1 VSGSARSG
9 DHDRSHENGVVPVP
23 LAITEDH
30 RALADV
36 ARAMVS
42 GRSGTA
48 GGRRILLDEELN
60 DRWWATDGLWKEI
73 VSTGWLGLHIDERY
87 GGQGYGLPELTI
99 VLEQLGRAA
108 VGGPFLPTVAA
119 SALIAEVGTDEQ
131 RQRWLPRLVS
141 GDIVAAIGVRSDAAP
156 IDSAVSADAI
166 ATLGESA
173 ADVFLLAAGDDL
185 VIVEAGDGVTT
196 RDVDSVDQ
204 LLRPVTVVGLSSA
217 PVADVFPGAARPAN
231 RIVRLLAIAEAVG
244 GLAACTEMATAYAAT
259 REQFGRPIGSFQAVK
274 HHCANMLVDTELAIA
289 VTWDAARA
297 TGSEA
302 DLAVAMAAG
311 HALPAYQRVA
321 LQNVQLHGGIAYT
334 WEHDAHLYV
343 RRATVLLSFVGGPET
358 LRDNVAELQI
368 GGLRRRQSVDLPP
381 EAEDYRQA
389 AQAFR
394 ADLERSDAA
403 ERQKLWARSGYLQ
416 PHWPK
421 PYGRGSGSVEQLIIE
436 EVLDGLDK
444 PSLGLGEWVVPTLL
458 QHGSDEQMQRLLW
471 PSLEG
476 ELRWCQLFS
485 EPGAGSDAAAVSTKA
500 HRVDGGWS
508 VTGQKVWTSD
518 AMICQRGLATV
529 RTDPNAPKHRGITA
543 VIIDLADPG
552 VEVRPLTEITGE
564 TLFNEVF
571 FNDVFVPDHDVV
583 GAVNAGWTVAMAT
596 FGNERVSIGGGS
608 VTMTAEE
615 LLELLVRHR
624 SGDTGLA
631 RDVGALLVEA
641 YALAALNLRQAA
653 RAVFDAGPGI
663 EGNIA
668 KLFGAE
674 HAQRVAQ
681 LALAIAGP
689 AVLIGEESRV
699 IHDYLFSRCLT
710 IAGGTSEIVRNLIA
724 ERILGLPRE
733 PASK

>member
-1 VSGSARSG
+1 
-9 DHDRSHENGVVPVP
+9 VPVP

-48 GGRRILLDEELN
+48 GGRRILLDQELN
-60 DRWWATDGLWKEI
+60 GRWWATDGLWKEV

-131 RQRWLPRLVS
+131 RQRWLPRLVT
-141 GDIVAAIGVRSDAAP
+141 GDIVAAIGVRSDAAR

-185 VIVEAGDGVTT
+185 VIIEAGDGVTT
-196 RDVDSVDQ
+196 REVDSVDQ
-204 LLRPVTVVGLSSA
+204 LLRPVTVVGLSAA

-244 GLAACTEMATAYAAT
+244 GLAACTEMATSYAAT

-274 HHCANMLVDTELAIA
+274 HHCANMLVDTELATA
-289 VTWDAARA
+289 VAWDAARA
-297 TGSEA
+297 TGLEA

-321 LQNVQLHGGIAYT
+321 LQNVQVHGGIAYT

-368 GGLRRRQSVDLPP
+368 GGLRRRESVDLPP

-403 ERQKLWARSGYLQ
+403 ERPKLWARSGYLQ

-421 PYGRGSGSVEQLIIE
+421 PYGRAAGSIEQLIIE
-436 EVLDGLDK
+436 EVLNGLDK

-500 HRVDGGWS
+500 QRVDGGWS

-608 VTMTAEE
+608 VTMTAED
-615 LLELLVRHR
+615 LLGLLVRHR
-624 SGDTGLA
+624 SGDAGLA
-631 RDVGALLVEA
+631 RDVGALLIEA

-733 PASK
+733 ATPK